1 MVTILSS
8 SEENGT
14 DYEHY
19 KDALVPKKKRHLSLP
34 AHKELSMLEQEGPP
48 PDVMMAFHDY
58 RDLGPGRSVTSLH
71 RMYLARQSKDPYAP
85 IPTTNLFVLQ
95 EWEQKYNWRTLAW
108 EYDAEENSA
117 FTAARKDT
125 LSKVYKGQLTKADK
139 LLDLAMKAAENLN
152 TDRMSP
158 QDVLKFMVEGNK
170 MKREAEEALIRL
182 QDPREQ
188 GAEATGD
195 VFDLVRKM
203 GVFQINNNTQNN
215 ITIQQEPQDG

>member
-1 MVTILSS
+1 MTILSS
-8 SEENGT
+8 PDENAT
-14 DYEHY
+14 DYEKY
-19 KDALVPKKKRHLSLP
+19 KEALVPKKKRHLSLP
-34 AHKELSMLEQEGPP
+34 AHKELAMLDQTGPP

-58 RDLGPGRSVTSLH
+58 RDLGPGRSVTGLH
-71 RMYLARQSKDPYAP
+71 RMYLARTSKDPLAP
-85 IPTTNLFVLQ
+85 VPSINLFTLQ
-95 EWEQKYNWRTLAW
+95 EWEQRYNWRTLAW

-125 LSKVYKGQLTKADK
+125 LANVYKGQLTKADK
-139 LLDLAMKAAENLN
+139 LLELAMQAADKLD

-170 MKREAEEALIRL
+170 MKREAEEALIKL

-203 GVFQINNNTQNN
+203 GVFQINNTQNN
-215 ITIQQEPQDG
+215 TYITEPEKNG